1 MDKILAFARKTIRLM
16 LAWDRTT
23 CVLASAFWLSFIL
36 FDINWCMMSTFQP
49 FSHAPLYVSGT
60 GLSLLLTLPYVL
72 LRRRWP
78 SYTLLVMLEILFVA
92 NLMYARTY
100 LEAIPL
106 RSYLIAGNLS
116 EFMPSVWAS
125 LRWTDIPFLCIP
137 IAAITMCRWPV
148 RHNDYPDHMTPSCT
162 NNSGVNDA
170 KSHRKS
176 RWTARTSVAGY
187 LVWTAIPLAITVAA
201 FPTPEDFRQH
211 YAAFSSGAYSYRSGP
226 AAYSLA
232 GKLLYDHMT
241 SRSGI
246 TPSQRRQTIDFM
258 DSRPPVPALPHGVK
272 PRRNLVV
279 IMCESLESWPVGL
292 VYEGHEITPVLN
304 ALVADST
311 TLYAPYTLS
320 QAKGGRSMDGQL
332 LIFSGM
338 LPVSEGA
345 YSTSY
350 PSSAFPSL
358 QQALKRDRKT
368 RSFLFTG
375 DKIKVWNQ
383 EQVARHL
390 MIDTIISYPDYKLE
404 EAFGGYRK
412 HVGDRSFIRQT
423 ISKLKDGSTWR
434 PGQPALVQMVT
445 YSGHYP
451 FRLPEKERDFTL
463 SGKAPSLMED
473 YLYVTH
479 FTDQALGAMINYL
492 RGRPDW
498 DDTMVVI
505 TGDHEGLAEHRASL
519 ASSPEGQGVVSTMPV
534 VPFIVV
540 NSPVGGHISHI
551 VGQSDIY
558 PTILQLLGLRDSA
571 WRGFGR
577 SMLDPDHPRC
587 ATDPW
592 GRLYGTPA
600 DPSAPDTQREGWKH
614 SDRAL
619 KFDLLRGTRYTAEK

>member
-1 MDKILAFARKTIRLM
+1 
-16 LAWDRTT
+16 
-23 CVLASAFWLSFIL
+23 
-36 FDINWCMMSTFQP
+36 MMSTFQP

-125 LRWTDIPFLCIP
+125 LRWTDILFLCIP

-162 NNSGVNDA
+162 NNSGVNAA

-272 PRRNLVV
+272 PRRIRRPRDNTRAERPCGRQYHTVR
-279 IMCESLESWPVGL
+279 PVHTVTGQRGTL
-292 VYEGHEITPVLN
+292 HGRPAAHIQRHAARKRRRVLHILPVLGIPIL
-304 ALVADST
+304 AT
-311 TLYAPYTLS
+311 
-320 QAKGGRSMDGQL
+320 G
-332 LIFSGM
+332 
-338 LPVSEGA
+338 SEA
-345 YSTSY
+345 
-350 PSSAFPSL
+350 
-358 QQALKRDRKT
+358 
-368 RSFLFTG
+368 
-375 DKIKVWNQ
+375 
-383 EQVARHL
+383 
-390 MIDTIISYPDYKLE
+390 
-404 EAFGGYRK
+404 
-412 HVGDRSFIRQT
+412 
-423 ISKLKDGSTWR
+423 
-434 PGQPALVQMVT
+434 
-445 YSGHYP
+445 
-451 FRLPEKERDFTL
+451 
-463 SGKAPSLMED
+463 
-473 YLYVTH
+473 
-479 FTDQALGAMINYL
+479 
-492 RGRPDW
+492 
-498 DDTMVVI
+498 
-505 TGDHEGLAEHRASL
+505 
-519 ASSPEGQGVVSTMPV
+519 
-534 VPFIVV
+534 
-540 NSPVGGHISHI
+540 
-551 VGQSDIY
+551 
-558 PTILQLLGLRDSA
+558 
-571 WRGFGR
+571 
-577 SMLDPDHPRC
+577 
-587 ATDPW
+587 
-592 GRLYGTPA
+592 
-600 DPSAPDTQREGWKH
+600 
-614 SDRAL
+614 
-619 KFDLLRGTRYTAEK
+619 